1 MTQRVSG
8 LALAVVSLIFG
19 VAQCDAFAGPAYP
32 YHASA
37 EREARIR
44 SGFTLVVSGMGV
56 DQVRA
61 ILGDPDDSTALY
73 QPVIKNPKQIGYSH
87 WYLIQRLAGVG
98 SAAEMAEQLVVVRF
112 DLEMK
117 VSRIDH
123 WGFAQ

>member
-1 MTQRVSG
+1 
-8 LALAVVSLIFG
+8 
-19 VAQCDAFAGPAYP
+19 
-32 YHASA
+32 
-37 EREARIR
+37 
-44 SGFTLVVSGMGV
+44 
-56 DQVRA
+56 
-61 ILGDPDDSTALY
+61 LGDPDDSTALY